1 MVSWDEVFRTLWE
14 IEAYRKAKEKRKQDK
29 REERLYKQE
38 LKEEL
43 EEIKLE
49 KQLDMKRL
57 KEEAPKIWWM
67 FEVRNSGGYQLK
79 EPFFSIVYTT
89 EVRELCKK
97 VENMLECME
106 AEGRENEVRQI
117 EEYIKAN
124 KLPVKL
130 KKKRMSKPIR

>member
-79 EPFFSIVYTT
+79 EPFFQSYIRLRYGS
-89 EVRELCKK
+89 CAKK
-97 VENMLECME
+97 WRTCLNVWRQK
-106 AEGRENEVRQI
+106 EGRM
-117 EEYIKAN
+117 K
-124 KLPVKL
+124 
-130 KKKRMSKPIR
+130 